1 MKRGGEVHT
10 VPVGYHRGWVNKLDG
25 VEVSHHNTKAA
36 AIAAGRVIAI
46 QLKAEHSIHRK
57 DGVITE

>member
-1 MKRGGEVHT
+1 M
-10 VPVGYHRGWVNKLDG
+10 PVGYHRGWVNKLDG

-36 AIAAGRVIAI
+36 AIAAGRVIAM

-57 DGVITE
+57 DGVITEKNS